1 MILLTVAIAYGRILL
16 RMQAINKEYLQSA
29 MFGFNDALVS
39 TTGVIVGISTGTNN
53 KQVVVLAGVVTI
65 LVEALS
71 MGSGQYLSSKSAH
84 QLDKSES
91 FRVPIIGGV
100 VMFVAY
106 FLAGLVPLLSIVLA
120 PMSYSRY
127 LAIIAALSC
136 LLILGYVKGR
146 IVGVSPIK
154 SALEVFVIGG
164 VATIIGIVVG
174 NIFAV

>member
-1 MILLTVAIAYGRILL
+1 MNKIS
-16 RMQAINKEYLQSA
+16 KEYLQSA

-39 TTGVIVGISTGTNN
+39 TTGVIVGISTGTGN
-53 KQVVVLAGVVTI
+53 KQVVILAGVVTI

-91 FRVPIIGGV
+91 FRTPVIGGL
-100 VMFVAY
+100 VMFGAY
-106 FLAGLVPLLSIVLA
+106 FLAGLVPLLSIILA

-127 LAIIAALSC
+127 VAIAAALTC
-136 LLILGYVKGR
+136 LLVLGYVKGK

-164 VATIIGIVVG
+164 IATVVGIVVG
-174 NIFAV
+174 NIFAI

>member
-1 MILLTVAIAYGRILL
+1 MKG
-16 RMQAINKEYLQSA
+16 INKEYLQSA
-29 MFGFNDALVS
+29 MFGLNDALVS

-71 MGSGQYLSSKSAH
+71 MGSGQYLSSKSGH

-91 FRVPIIGGV
+91 FRVPVISGL
-100 VMFVAY
+100 VMFVGY
-106 FLAGLVPLLSIVLA
+106 FVAGLVPLMSIVLA

-127 LAIIAALSC
+127 VAIAASLAC
-136 LLILGYVKGR
+136 LLVLGYAKGK
-146 IVGVSPIK
+146 IVDVPPLR
-154 SALEVFVIGG
+154 SAMEVFVIGG
-164 VATIIGIVVG
+164 IATIIGIVVG